1 MSETKVGSVLV
12 VGGGIAGIQVA
23 TDLAKSGFYV
33 YLVEKSPSIG
43 GVMAQLDKTFPTN
56 DCSMCI
62 LGPKLVGAGRHHN
75 IKLITHADI
84 EAIEGR
90 AGDFTVKVTRHA
102 RSVDSEKCTGCGICT
117 KECPVRFRIQIP
129 EKPVEPPVI
138 RDREQI
144 DQIIA
149 KYAYL
154 PNSIIQV
161 LLDVNEQYNYLPK
174 DILTYLSF
182 QMRIPMARIYR
193 IITFYKA
200 FSLTP
205 KGKYHFKVCM
215 GTACH
220 VRGAEPLREAI
231 EREIRGT
238 PEGLFS
244 LETVNCLGACAAG
257 PVIVM
262 NEEYHGN
269 MDQQKVVDLIAELK
283 QLQDKREI
291 HQ

>member
-1 MSETKVGSVLV
+1 MSNTKVGAVLV
-12 VGGGIAGIQVA
+12 AGGGIAGIQVA

-43 GVMAQLDKTFPTN
+43 GTMAQLDKTFPTN

-75 IKLITHADI
+75 IKLVTYADI
-84 EAIEGR
+84 ERIEGEP
-90 AGDFTVKVTRHA
+90 GNYTVSINKRA
-102 RSVDSEKCTGCGICT
+102 RSVDPEKCTGCGACT
-117 KECPVRFRIQIP
+117 KECPVRYRIRVP
-129 EKPVEPPVI
+129 EKTTISPAI
-138 RDREQI
+138 RDQEEI
-144 DQIIA
+144 DRIIA

-161 LLDVNEQYNYLPK
+161 LLDVNQKYNYLPK
-174 DILTYLSF
+174 DILEYLSV
-182 QMRIPMARIYR
+182 QIRIPMARIYR

-220 VRGAEPLREAI
+220 VRGAEPLRETI
-231 EREIRGT
+231 EREIQGT

-269 MDQQKVVDLIAELK
+269 MDQGKVVGLITKLK
-283 QLQDKREI
+283 
-291 HQ
+291 HG